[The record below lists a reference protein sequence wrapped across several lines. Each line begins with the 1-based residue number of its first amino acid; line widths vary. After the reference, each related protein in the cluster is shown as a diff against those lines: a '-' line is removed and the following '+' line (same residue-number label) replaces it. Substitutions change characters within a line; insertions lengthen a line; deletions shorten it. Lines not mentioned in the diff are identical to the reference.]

1 MEKNR
6 EQANINILMER
17 YMKGNGLMVNNQEKE
32 ELYIQME
39 EYNKE
44 NGSKEKGFDFIYFK

>member
-1 MEKNR
+1 
-6 EQANINILMER
+6 MER

-32 ELYIQME
+32 EFYIQME

-44 NGSKEKGFDFIYFK
+44 NGSKEKGSDFYIF